1 MSATLDR
8 IVAHALGAPSTL
20 ADPKARAAARTFL
33 LDTLA
38 VGIAGARVP
47 ERDALIRV
55 VAGNAD
61 GAGEGT
67 RLLADGRRLPAS
79 AAALVNAWQIHNQEF
94 DCVHEGAV
102 VHPMAVIGGVLFAIA
117 EREGLRARPVSGLA
131 FTDALIVAVDIAA
144 TVGLCAREPMR
155 FFRPAMAGALGA
167 LAGAAR
173 LVGADDDALRRAY
186 GLLLAQLS
194 GTMQAHVEGTPGLPL
209 QIGFNARAAVT
220 ALDLALAGIDA
231 PRDALDGPFGYFATY
246 EGRFDRSPFE
256 ALGRVA
262 RITEVSHKPY
272 PTGRA
277 AHGAL
282 DGLARIDAES
292 PIEVDALVAVV
303 LEAPP
308 LVRRLIGR
316 PAHAGMRP
324 AWARLCLPWLVA
336 TWLEKRAVE
345 VVDFEP
351 AALLDGARL
360 ARAGLVRVEP
370 NAIEDPNALVPQRL
384 VLRFRDGRERAIELN
399 AVLGSPARP
408 LSRAA
413 QLAKFEACLNV
424 APTRF
429 DRARRDALIA
439 TVDDLDAIPDITH
452 LVDLAVG
459 DPNPKEHAQ

>member
-1 MSATLDR
+1 MSGTLDR
-8 IVAHALGAPSTL
+8 IVAHALGATATL
-20 ADPKARAAARTFL
+20 AGSAARASARTFV

-55 VAGNAD
+55 VAGTCD

-67 RLLADGRRLPAS
+67 RLLADGRRLPAA

-102 VHPMAVIGGVLFAIA
+102 VHPMAVVGGVLLAVA
-117 EREGLRARPVSGLA
+117 EREGRRGRPVTGPA
-131 FTDALIVAVDIAA
+131 FTDAVIVAVDVAA
-144 TVGLCAREPMR
+144 TLGLCAREPMR

-173 LVGADDDALRRAY
+173 LVGADDETLRRAY

-231 PRDALDGPFGYFATY
+231 PRDALDGPYGYFASY
-246 EGRFDRSPFE
+246 EGRFDLAPFDG
-256 ALGRVA
+256 LGRVA
-262 RITEVSHKPY
+262 RVSEVSHKPF

-282 DGLARIDAES
+282 DGLARLDAES
-292 PIEVDALVAVV
+292 PIDADALEAVV

-316 PAHAGMRP
+316 PARAGMRP

-336 TWLEKRAVE
+336 TWLGKRS
-345 VVDFEP
+345 VDVTDVEP
-351 AALLDGARL
+351 AALADAARL
-360 ARAGLVRVEP
+360 ARARLVRVEP
-370 NAIEDPNALVPQRL
+370 NAVEDPNALVPQRL
-384 VLRFRDGRERAIELN
+384 VLRFRDGRLRAIDLE

-413 QLAKFEACLNV
+413 QLAKYEACLDA

-429 DRARRDALIA
+429 DRVRRDALLA
-439 TVDDLDAIPDITH
+439 AVDGLDAVPDINR

-459 DPNPKEHAQ
+459 DPNPKEHAR